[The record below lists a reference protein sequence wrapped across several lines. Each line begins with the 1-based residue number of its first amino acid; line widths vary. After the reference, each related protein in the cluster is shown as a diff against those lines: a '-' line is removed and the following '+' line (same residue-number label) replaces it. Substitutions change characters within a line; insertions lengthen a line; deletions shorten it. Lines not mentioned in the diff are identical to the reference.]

1 MSTGKPNFMDNKKK
15 DEEDERR
22 VGKPD
27 FMDNKKQG
35 GAKQDKESDTASGRP
50 DFMKKGKEN
59 TQKDDSFTSLPS
71 TTEKVE
77 SEAKQAMRP
86 QVLSASDR
94 KSGQDKD
101 MGIDVGL
108 GEAAESEFLAEH
120 VVKAG
125 DNLSYIS
132 RDYYGTKDHWKTI
145 WEANK
150 DVIKDPNVIR
160 PGMVLKIPRLE

>member
-1 MSTGKPNFMDNKKK
+1 MSTGKPNFMDNKNK
-15 DEEDERR
+15 DEENEKRI
-22 VGKPD
+22 GKPD
-27 FMDNKKQG
+27 FMDSKKQG
-35 GAKQDKESDTASGRP
+35 GVKQDKESGSSSGRP
-50 DFMKKGKEN
+50 DFMKNREN
-59 TQKDDSFTSLPS
+59 TQKDDGFTSLPS
-71 TTEKVE
+71 TTETVE
-77 SEAKQAMRP
+77 SEAKEAMRP
-86 QVLSASDR
+86 QILSGADH
-94 KSGQDKD
+94 KSGQDKELGLD
-101 MGIDVGL
+101 MDL
-108 GEAAESEFLAEH
+108 GQTADSEFLAEH